1 MSVATV
7 AGRAATLGLFA
18 AASLLVACGEA
29 PSESEQAGAV
39 SAAPPSADLSGPVML
54 DAGLVG
60 NSVESSPGVR
70 VFKGIPFAAPPVGE
84 LRWKEPQPV
93 AKWDGVRDAS
103 RFGNVCI
110 QPPGPTEGPARLN
123 IAVLP
128 DSPPL
133 GEDCLYLNVWTGAA
147 SADER
152 RPVMVYFF
160 GGAFTEGAGSVPL
173 YDGDALARKGAVVVT
188 MNYRLGPYG
197 FFVHPGLTAESPHGA
212 SGNYGLMDM
221 LASLRWVQNNIAA
234 FGGDPSN
241 VTVFGQSAG
250 AMAIAS
256 LVASPEAK
264 GLMHRAISQSG
275 SWLGLGPAPAM
286 RTRAQ
291 AEETGLGSATEAGV
305 TTVEQLRAM
314 SAADVT
320 AKLRGAGM
328 IVDGWVIPEDPSTT
342 FEEGRQNDVDV
353 LVGSNKDESFFPG
366 PRTAQEF
373 AEQARNRWGALVD
386 EFLALY
392 PHSTDAEAQASGAQQ
407 SNDGTFWAMRLY
419 ADYQA
424 QRGNKAYLYFFAQN
438 PPAPVGEPAF
448 PAAHAAEVPYVFD
461 NVGELPLF
469 PDRSDPKLAAAS
481 AADLKVADQMS
492 SYWVNFAHTGDPNG
506 AGLPMWQEHRVGESD
521 RAIILDADVS
531 SERLPTKARLELF
544 DKLYA
549 QMRAR

>member
-1 MSVATV
+1 MKTTTTAAR
-7 AGRAATLGLFA
+7 AGLLA
-18 AASLLVACGEA
+18 AASLLLCGA
-29 PSESEQAGAV
+29 AGAELV
-39 SAAPPSADLSGPVML
+39 EPLRLDSGL
-54 DAGLVG
+54 AG
-60 NSVESSPGVR
+60 NSTESSPGVR
-70 VFKGIPFAAPPVGE
+70 AFKGLPFAAPPVGA

-93 AKWDGVRDAS
+93 AKWSGTRDAS
-103 RFGNVCI
+103 KFGNVCL
-110 QPPGPTEGPARLN
+110 QPAGPTEGAGARLN

-133 GEDCLYLNVWTGAA
+133 SEDCLYLNVWTGAA
-147 SADER
+147 SASER

-197 FFVHPGLTAESPHGA
+197 FFAHPALTAESPHNA

-221 LASLRWVQNNIAA
+221 LASLKWVQSNIAA
-234 FGGDPSN
+234 FGGDPNN

-256 LVASPEAK
+256 LVASPQAK

-275 SWLGLGPAPAM
+275 TWLGLGPAAAM

-291 AEETGLGSATEAGV
+291 AEETGVTAAGEAGV
-305 TTVEQLRAM
+305 ATLEQMRAM

-320 AKLRGAGM
+320 AKFRSAGM

-342 FEEGRQNDVDV
+342 FAAGRQNAVDV

-366 PRTAQEF
+366 ARTVQQFE
-373 AEQARNRWGALVD
+373 EQARGRWGALAPQ
-386 EFLALY
+386 FLALY
-392 PHSTDAEAQASGAQQ
+392 PHATDEEAQASAAQQ

-419 ADYQA
+419 ADYQV

-438 PPAPVGEPAF
+438 PPAPAGQPPFA
-448 PAAHAAEVPYVFD
+448 AAHAAEVPYVFN
-461 NVGELPLF
+461 NVGQLPLF
-469 PDRSDPKLAAAS
+469 PDRSDPKLARAS
-481 AADLKVADQMS
+481 APDLNVADQMS
-492 SYWVNFAHTGDPNG
+492 SYWVNFARSGNPNA
-506 AGLPMWQEHRVGESD
+506 AGLPVWQEHTVGGSE
-521 RAIILDADVS
+521 RAIILDADPA
-531 SERLPTKARLELF
+531 SEQLPTKPRLELY

-549 QMRAR
+549 QMRAAR

>member
-1 MSVATV
+1 MKINNA
-7 AGRAATLGLFA
+7 AGRAGFFA
-18 AASLLVACGEA
+18 VAGFMLCGVASAEL
-29 PSESEQAGAV
+29 SEPLQ
-39 SAAPPSADLSGPVML
+39 L
-54 DAGLVG
+54 DAGRIG
-60 NSVESSPGVR
+60 NSTESSPGVR
-70 VFKGIPFAAPPVGE
+70 VFKGIPFAAPPVGA
-84 LRWKEPQPV
+84 LRWQAPQPV
-93 AKWDGVRDAS
+93 AKWQGVRDAGE
-103 RFGNVCI
+103 FGNVCI
-110 QPPGPTEGPARLN
+110 QAAGPTEGPAARLN

-133 GEDCLYLNVWTGAA
+133 SEDCLYLNVWTGAESA
-147 SADER
+147 SER

-173 YDGDALARKGAVVVT
+173 YDGDELAKKGVVVVT

-197 FFVHPGLTAESPHGA
+197 FFVHPALTAESPHKA

-221 LASLRWVQNNIAA
+221 LASLRWVQSNIAA
-234 FGGDPSN
+234 FGGDPGN

-275 SWLGLGPAPAM
+275 SWLGLGPTPAM
-286 RTRAQ
+286 ATRERAEQ
-291 AEETGLGSATEAGV
+291 AGLEAATEAGV

-320 AKLRGAGM
+320 AKFRSAGM

-342 FEEGRQNDVDV
+342 FAAGRQNPVDV
-353 LVGSNKDESFFPG
+353 LVGSNKDEAFFAG
-366 PRTAQEF
+366 ARTTQQFE
-373 AEQARNRWGALVD
+373 EQGRARWGALANQY
-386 EFLALY
+386 LALY
-392 PHSTDAEAQASGAQQ
+392 PHATDAEAQASSAQT
-407 SNDGTFWAMRLY
+407 SNDGTFWVMRLY
-419 ADYQA
+419 ADKQV

-438 PPAPVGEPAF
+438 PPGPAGQPAF
-448 PAAHAAEVPYVFD
+448 PAAHAAEVPYVFN

-481 AADLKVADQMS
+481 APDLKVADQMS
-492 SYWVNFAHTGDPNG
+492 SYWANFARTGDPNG
-506 AGLPMWQEHRVGESD
+506 AGLPVWQAHQVGASE
-521 RAIILDADVS
+521 RAIILDADPS
-531 SERLPTKARLELF
+531 SEQLPTKARLELY

-549 QMRAR
+549 QMRSTR

>member
-1 MSVATV
+1 MSVARA
-7 AGRAATLGLFA
+7 AGRARTFGLLAATLLA
-18 AASLLVACGEA
+18 ACGET
-29 PSESEQAGAV
+29 PRDEP
-39 SAAPPSADLSGPVML
+39 SAASAPPPADSIGPVML

-70 VFKGIPFAAPPVGE
+70 AFKGIPFAAPPVGE

-110 QPPGPTEGPARLN
+110 QPPGPTEGPGARLN

-133 GEDCLYLNVWTGAA
+133 SEDCLYLNVWTGAA
-147 SADER
+147 SASER

-173 YDGDALARKGAVVVT
+173 YDGDALAQKGAVVVT

-197 FFVHPGLTAESPHGA
+197 FFVHPALTAESPHNA

-221 LASLRWVQNNIAA
+221 LASLRWVQRNIAA
-234 FGGDPSN
+234 FGGDPGK

-275 SWLGLGPAPAM
+275 SWLGLGPTPAM
-286 RTRAQ
+286 RTRAE
-291 AEETGLGSATEAGV
+291 AEAVGLKAANDAGI

-314 SAADVT
+314 PAEDVT

-328 IVDGWVIPEDPSTT
+328 IVDGWIIPEDPSKT
-342 FEEGRQNDVDV
+342 FAEGRQNAVDV
-353 LVGSNKDESFFPG
+353 LVGSNKDEAFFPG
-366 PRTAQEF
+366 ARTVQEF
-373 AEQARNRWGALVD
+373 EEQARARWGALAD
-386 EFLALY
+386 ELLALY
-392 PHSTDAEAQASGAQQ
+392 PHATDEEARASAAQQ

-419 ADYQA
+419 ADYQV
-424 QRGNKAYLYFFAQN
+424 QRGNQAYLYFFAQN
-438 PPAPVGEPAF
+438 PPGPAGQPPF
-448 PAAHAAEVPYVFD
+448 PAAHAAEVPYVFN

-481 AADLKVADQMS
+481 AADLEVADRMS
-492 SYWVNFAHTGDPNG
+492 SYWVNFARSGDPNG
-506 AGLPMWQEHRVGESD
+506 AGLPAWQEHRVGESD
-521 RAIILDADVS
+521 RAIVLDANPA
-531 SERLPTKARLELF
+531 SETLPTKERLELF

-549 QMRAR
+549 QMRAGP

>member
-1 MSVATV
+1 MMRVAV
-7 AGRAATLGLFA
+7 LA
-18 AASLLVACGEA
+18 AAALSTAACERTA
-29 PSESEQAGAV
+29 PEPQAFTPPA
-39 SAAPPSADLSGPVML
+39 AAPAGIAEPIKL
-54 DAGLVG
+54 DAGLLAG
-60 NSVESSPGVR
+60 STESSAGVHAY
-70 VFKGIPFAAPPVGE
+70 KGIPFAAPPVGE
-84 LRWKEPQPV
+84 LRWREPQPV
-93 AKWDGVRDAS
+93 AAWQGTRDAS
-103 RFGNVCI
+103 QFGNVCL
-110 QPPGPTEGPARLN
+110 QAAGPTEGPNARLN

-133 GEDCLYLNVWTGAA
+133 SEDCLYLNVWTAAA
-147 SADER
+147 SATER

-197 FFVHPGLTAESPHGA
+197 FFVHPALTAESPHHA

-221 LASLRWVQNNIAA
+221 LASLRWVQSNIAA
-234 FGGDPSN
+234 FGGDPNN

-275 SWLGLGPAPAM
+275 AWMGLGPAAAM
-286 RTRAQ
+286 RTREQ
-291 AEETGLGSATEAGV
+291 AEDVGSKAATDAGI

-314 SAADVT
+314 SADDVT
-320 AKLRGAGM
+320 EKFRSAGM

-342 FEEGRQNDVDV
+342 FAAGRQNAVDV
-353 LVGSNKDESFFPG
+353 LVGSNKDEAFFAG
-366 PRTAQEF
+366 ARTVQQFE
-373 AEQARNRWGALVD
+373 EQARARWGALAD
-386 EFLALY
+386 QYLALY
-392 PHSTDAEAQASGAQQ
+392 PHATDEEAQAWSAQT
-407 SNDGTFWAMRLY
+407 SNDGTFWHMRLY
-419 ADYQA
+419 ADYQV

-438 PPAPVGEPAF
+438 PPAAAGQPPF
-448 PAAHAAEVPYVFD
+448 PAAHASEVPYVFN

-481 AADLKVADQMS
+481 EPDLKLADQMS
-492 SYWVNFAHTGDPNG
+492 SYWVNFARTGDPNG
-506 AGLPMWQEHRVGESD
+506 AGLPTWQAHEVGASD
-521 RAIILDADVS
+521 RAIILDA
-531 SERLPTKARLELF
+531 EPMAETLPAKPRLELY

-549 QMRAR
+549 QMRPGAP